1 MEITNDEYKMINRIL
16 EITHLEDAFIC
27 QDDPDGNSAFFD
39 FDSEDFTLS
48 IKSSSAESIL
58 MAPSMCP
65 SVYSTFVRTS
75 STSTLVSSI
84 TLAKP
89 STSTFS

>member
-39 FDSEDFTLS
+39 FDSEDHVDPETGVEWMLDGLNMTRTFEDPDL
-48 IKSSSAESIL
+48 KELAESFKAFLEKNNIN
-58 MAPSMCP
+58 
-65 SVYSTFVRTS
+65 YSNYIIF
-75 STSTLVSSI
+75 
-84 TLAKP
+84 
-89 STSTFS
+89 

>member
-39 FDSEDFTLS
+39 FDSEDYVDPETGVEWMLDGLNMTRTLEDPDL
-48 IKSSSAESIL
+48 KELAEAFKAFLEKNNID
-58 MAPSMCP
+58 
-65 SVYSTFVRTS
+65 YSNYIIF
-75 STSTLVSSI
+75 
-84 TLAKP
+84 
-89 STSTFS
+89 